1 MTLFDSRSGAATADW
16 AYETFYDVDT
26 GDRRHRAR
34 IIAMAASLAAHPA
47 GEVCLVFPDPAERE
61 GAYRL
66 LSNEDV
72 TGTHLEQA
80 MASATVAAC
89 TNTSKV
95 FVPVDGSSLGLSDKK
110 RRRDIGAVGAWNKGG
125 RGLLVQTALALDSE
139 GTLLGMCAQMWW
151 ARTKKSSHKRRPVK
165 EKETHYLVTTLRTAF
180 DRLVAKIPKEAFVA
194 LLDRGYDCWP
204 VLSLVNQGVGMI
216 LRAQYD
222 RRLATDK
229 KGSPEYLFDAVN
241 QGAVRGQLYV
251 DLEATAKR
259 AARIAHLEVRV
270 CRVTLSLKVGPK
282 RREHVTMNAVDVR
295 ENKGPKKKRLHW
307 LLLTTEA
314 CDSWAQIEAVVRAYS
329 WRWRIE
335 EFHRAWKKG
344 GGNVEDTQL
353 QSKEGLIKWA
363 TMHAA
368 VATRT
373 VKLCRLARTQP
384 ELPASQ
390 EFSESEIEALVLLSR
405 KRRSPKKLK
414 ELSLSEAVDLLARV
428 GGYAGAKSS
437 GGPPGPTTVARGVEK
452 MASAAQILALLRE
465 K

>member
-34 IIAMAASLAAHPA
+34 IIAMAASLAACPA
-47 GEVCLVFPDPAERE
+47 GEVCVVFPDPAERE

-72 TGTHLEQA
+72 TGAHLEQA

-89 TNTSKV
+89 VNSSKV
-95 FVPVDGSSLGLSDKK
+95 FVPVDGSSLGLSDKAC
-110 RRRDIGAVGAWNKGG
+110 RRDIGAVGSWKKKG
-125 RGLLVQTALALDSE
+125 RGLLVQTALALDSN
-139 GTLLGMCAQMWW
+139 GTPIGVCAQMWW
-151 ARTKKSSHKRRPVK
+151 ARTEKSPNKRRPVK

-180 DRLVAKIPKEAFVA
+180 ERLVAKIPKEAFVA

-204 VLSLVNQGVGMI
+204 VLALVNQGVGMV
-216 LRAQYD
+216 LRAQYN

-229 KGSPEYLFDAVN
+229 KGSPKYLFDAVD
-241 QGAVRGQLYV
+241 QGTLRGRLHIH
-251 DLEATAKR
+251 LEETSKR

-282 RREHVTMNAVDVR
+282 RRENVTMNAVDVR
-295 ENKGPKKKRLHW
+295 EINGPKKGLRW

-335 EFHRAWKKG
+335 EFHRVWKKG

-368 VATRT
+368 VAARA
-373 VKLCRLARTQP
+373 VRLCRLARTQP
-384 ELPASQ
+384 ELPAS
-390 EFSESEIEALVLLSR
+390 EELSEPEIEALLLLSR
-405 KRRSPKKLK
+405 KRRPPKTPKG
-414 ELSLSEAVDLLARV
+414 LSLSEAVDLLARV
-428 GGYAGAKSS
+428 GGYAGKSSS
-437 GGPPGPTTVARGVEK
+437 GGPPGPTIVARGVER
-452 MASAAQILALLRE
+452 MANAAQILALLKE